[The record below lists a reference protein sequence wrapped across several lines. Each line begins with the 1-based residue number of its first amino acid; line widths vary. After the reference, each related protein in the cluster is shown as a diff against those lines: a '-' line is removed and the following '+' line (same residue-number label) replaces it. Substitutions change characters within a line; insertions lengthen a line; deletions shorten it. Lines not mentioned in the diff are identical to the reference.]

1 LPELFSLLLLGGKKN
16 KPFSL
21 SQHSSAGSI
30 FICSKNNGHKISTS
44 KLFIFVSLFWQMG
57 NSTTKVQ
64 DHNHDDNERS
74 RNNKRV
80 KTNSFSSVLANDDM
94 MGPTF
99 RRKKVS

>member
-1 LPELFSLLLLGGKKN
+1 
-16 KPFSL
+16 
-21 SQHSSAGSI
+21 
-30 FICSKNNGHKISTS
+30 
-44 KLFIFVSLFWQMG
+44 MG